1 MIITALCSNLNTKA
15 HKKHLRKLERRR
27 SICVDTVFSSKWSE
41 QIQIIYTTL
50 VFTIRVLSIAV
61 VLFIVVFMNTKMS
74 LSFIYSL
81 ILWILYLSLY
91 LFTLFLIVIF
101 NFKHTFR
108 GEWFECTTCTGLML
122 AHNMV
127 KMGLHVKIL
136 KNQSHIVSCFLS
148 QSRSVPLWSNLK
160 SGKGEG
166 FTYIEFWKLKEGLKS
181 GTTYTYE
188 KLFLWLISSSL

>member
-1 MIITALCSNLNTKA
+1 MWPIVI
-15 HKKHLRKLERRR
+15 
-27 SICVDTVFSSKWSE
+27 V
-41 QIQIIYTTL
+41 

-122 AHNMV
+122 AHNTV

-136 KNQSHIVSCFLS
+136 KNEFVKTTKSEPITICDCCCITTKIWMPRFSKKK
-148 QSRSVPLWSNLK
+148 NNDTTLK
-160 SGKGEG
+160 MEELVDHNS
-166 FTYIEFWKLKEGLKS
+166 IDQANV
-181 GTTYTYE
+181 
-188 KLFLWLISSSL
+188 